1 MDSRVSSSLQIRGI
15 LLNDPKHLSLSVHYC
30 LVLIPRTSLRL
41 HWEPLGKHCLN
52 YVQWNLQSSVA
63 GMFACSFYEHLDC
76 PNHPSLFQTKEDD
89 NNEEAQSRMPGNQT
103 GVAAFSHNK
112 KSFKPLNGTFC
123 PSQPE
128 SLAHVPVENI
138 VLQLHT
144 ELMEILSWP
153 NDAERN
159 RQWDLTRSL
168 QGTETPVKYAHC
180 PQHIKEGPGRWG
192 INLSLIRNDVL
203 LLISKWRKSVFN
215 QNYL

>member
-1 MDSRVSSSLQIRGI
+1 M
-15 LLNDPKHLSLSVHYC
+15 
-30 LVLIPRTSLRL
+30 T
-41 HWEPLGKHCLN
+41 
-52 YVQWNLQSSVA
+52 
-63 GMFACSFYEHLDC
+63 
-76 PNHPSLFQTKEDD
+76 PNTWAWVCITALSLFQGQVWDYIGNLWGSTAIITFSEIC
-89 NNEEAQSRMPGNQT
+89 NLQWLGCLHAVFMNIWIAQITLLFFKQRKMITTRRLRAGCLGIRLELQLSPT
-103 GVAAFSHNK
+103 IK

-203 LLISKWRKSVFN
+203 LLISKWRKSFFN